1 MGIEPN
7 AVYTVKETAQ
17 LLKMGE
23 ATIWRLVKSGEL
35 DSVKVGKARRI
46 RGQDLLILLERGAQK
61 ASKMV
66 NAEK

>member
-23 ATIWRLVKSGEL
+23 ATVWRMVRSGEL
-35 DSVKVGKARRI
+35 DSVKIGKSRRI
-46 RGQDLLILLERGAQK
+46 RGQDLLKLLEKGAER
-61 ASKMV
+61 ASK
-66 NAEK
+66 KDKK

>member
-23 ATIWRLVKSGEL
+23 ATVWRMVRSGEL
-35 DSVKVGKARRI
+35 DSVKIGKSRRI
-46 RGQDLLILLERGAQK
+46 RGQDLLKLLEKGAERASQK
-61 ASKMV
+61 DK
-66 NAEK
+66 K

>member
-61 ASKMV
+61 AHKSL
-66 NAEK
+66 NTEK

>member
-61 ASKMV
+61 ASKIV

>member
-61 ASKMV
+61 ASKIV
-66 NAEK
+66 NGEK